1 MSKQPTFTQSQPL
14 DDAARLKQR
23 FSGYSDHYFPQA
35 VLPPNESVPPLPVDE
50 KQPSEIRMS
59 EITRE
64 ELAARLETIE
74 VRMDG
79 RLVTIESKIDARFA
93 ELRTDMHKGT
103 AELVK
108 WVVGTAIA
116 MAAVAITV
124 MTFVL
129 NNAVPKAPTTS
140 QAQLQPQPVIIYAQP
155 TPIAAPP
162 AAPVKK

>member
-1 MSKQPTFTQSQPL
+1 MHKKPTFAESQPL
-14 DDAARLKQR
+14 NSPEHMRQR
-23 FSGYSDHYFPQA
+23 FSGYSEHYFPQPA
-35 VLPPNESVPPLPVDE
+35 LILNTPQQKTEVEERPHSENEMP
-50 KQPSEIRMS
+50 

-79 RLVTIESKIDARFA
+79 RLATIESKIDAKFA

-129 NNAVPKAPTTS
+129 NNAVPKAPS
-140 QAQLQPQPVIIYAQP
+140 AQPAQPQPIVIYAQP
-155 TPIAAPP
+155 AISAAAQSAP
-162 AAPVKK
+162 AVKP

>member
-1 MSKQPTFTQSQPL
+1 MSKQPTFTQSQPH

-23 FSGYSDHYFPQA
+23 LSVYSDHYFPQA
-35 VLPPNESVPPLPVDE
+35 TLTPSESAREIDVDE
-50 KQPSEIRMS
+50 KRTSEIKMS

-79 RLVTIESKIDARFA
+79 RLATIESKIDAKFA

-129 NNAVPKAPTTS
+129 NNAVPKAP
-140 QAQLQPQPVIIYAQP
+140 AAPPAQPQPQPLIIYAQP
-155 TPIAAPP
+155 APIAPPVAPTT
-162 AAPVKK
+162 K